1 MSFEV
6 FKNKIGNLISKAA
19 PETRVFYSYDKQS
32 NKYWARLSDGT
43 VITSDDGCNIT
54 HRV

>member
-32 NKYWARLSDGT
+32 GKYYWVYLRFFRTIYTL
-43 VITSDDGCNIT
+43 
-54 HRV
+54 